1 MSETVPCC
9 VRAVTACI
17 EYGRAEVSLWALQ
30 LMLTNIKHFYLQDQ
44 AMVIFGS
51 LCFSLLLSQ
60 KEREGGKESAMKG
73 DFAITVLENRSLPIS
88 HIMQATKAV
97 HVAKS

>member
-17 EYGRAEVSLWALQ
+17 EYGRAEVSLWAVH
-30 LMLTNIKHFYLQDQ
+30 LMLTNIKHFYLKDQ

-60 KEREGGKESAMKG
+60 KEREGGEKR
-73 DFAITVLENRSLPIS
+73 V
-88 HIMQATKAV
+88 Q
-97 HVAKS
+97 